1 LPSSDLDDAM
11 LEHFF
16 YMGLA
21 AEPAALVGLELF
33 GEVALLRSLVVAP
46 DLRSGGTGSAL
57 VAHVERHARERGVRA
72 LYLLTTTAEKFFAG
86 RGYRRVDREAIPDPI
101 RSTREF
107 ADLCPA
113 TAAIMVKAI

>member
-1 LPSSDLDDAM
+1 
-11 LEHFF
+11 
-16 YMGLA
+16 
-21 AEPAALVGLELF
+21 
-33 GEVALLRSLVVAP
+33 
-46 DLRSGGTGSAL
+46 
-57 VAHVERHARERGVRA
+57 VERHARERGVRA